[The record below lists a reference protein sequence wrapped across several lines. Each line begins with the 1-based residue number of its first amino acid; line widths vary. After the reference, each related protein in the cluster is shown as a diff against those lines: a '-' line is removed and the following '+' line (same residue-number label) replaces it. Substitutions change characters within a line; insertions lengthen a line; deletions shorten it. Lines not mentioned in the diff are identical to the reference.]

1 MLLNSVTVKRL
12 NEKTHKHSKRGG
24 QRHDGSSPAS
34 FFIAKPKISD
44 DTNGSCNIASIR
56 IQAPKKSSN
65 DAIINTVFNEHELYN
80 HTVKMKAG
88 RKTAV
93 PQLEAKFT
101 SNIEQLKANTSL
113 GKKTEMHTVSTLP
126 AKFIRKK
133 DIRMCHLY
141 L

>member
-1 MLLNSVTVKRL
+1 MHYPMTIQKKLL
-12 NEKTHKHSKRGG
+12 
-24 QRHDGSSPAS
+24 
-34 FFIAKPKISD
+34 F
-44 DTNGSCNIASIR
+44 NIASIR

-126 AKFIRKK
+126 AKFMRKK